1 MWWSRRS
8 ASLPVLALASLTLSA
23 WLTACGGGRQLQPI
37 TPVPGS
43 RTTEGRTIQPLDST
57 HSREIRPLHPG
68 EHTIVPLDSGR
79 TIMPL
84 DSTRTVRPLGTTTPA
99 REIVPLSGE
108 VAPIEGT
115 RWTGSDHEGPLT
127 LEFLA
132 GGILRYTKP
141 SGTYTNGTWQQTSNT
156 ITFETNSHYAD
167 WTGVIR
173 GRRITGT
180 GHNRQGVRWDW
191 RAERD

>member
-8 ASLPVLALASLTLSA
+8 ASLPVLVLMA
-23 WLTACGGGRQLQPI
+23 ACSGGHQLQPI

-43 RTTEGRTIQPLDST
+43 RTTEGRTIEPLDSSRT
-57 HSREIRPLHPG
+57 REIRPLHPG

-79 TIMPL
+79 T
-84 DSTRTVRPLGTTTPA
+84 VRPLEGA
-99 REIVPLSGE
+99 ASGREIVPLSGE
-108 VAPIEGT
+108 VVPVDGT
-115 RWTGSDHEGPLT
+115 KWVGSDHEGPLT
-127 LEFLA
+127 LEFLV

-141 SGTYTNGTWQQTSNT
+141 GGTYTNGTWQQHSNT

-167 WTGVIR
+167 WTGEIR
-173 GRRITGT
+173 GRRMSGT

-191 RAERD
+191 RAERE